1 MIDIQIKAGR
11 KPHALAQMI
20 ASTQGEDVRDPAVEQ
35 VATLVRVHQAQT
47 EQSRPSRNELTTVD
61 FKKID
66 AENDWTD
73 V

>member
-11 KPHALAQMI
+11 GANALAQMI
-20 ASTQGEDVRDPAVEQ
+20 ASTQGEDVRDPAVAQ
-35 VATLVRVHQAQT
+35 VATLVRNHQAEVEKNRLSPNDVQ
-47 EQSRPSRNELTTVD
+47 TVD

-66 AENDWTD
+66 ADSDWTD